1 MKTFPTLYAK
11 NSGGGLKSWDIAVIP
26 NSDHSTAFDISVV
39 YGKIGGKM
47 QSATETI
54 FEGKNLGRANETTI
68 EQQALAEAQAKWQLQ
83 KTKKGYVESVEAA
96 LAGEVDALVQGG
108 IFPMLAQKFKD
119 RADKIEYP
127 AFIQPKFDGHRCIAI
142 VKDGVCTL
150 WSRTRKPINS
160 MPHVCR
166 AIERLTRG
174 ADAIL
179 DGELYNHEY
188 KHHFEQIAKLITPKA
203 PVEGHEK
210 VQFYCYD
217 LPSQEESFRLRNQ
230 ELNRLF
236 YENGGDVL
244 QFENTIINVPT
255 MLVEQEAEVQLAF
268 DRFLSEGYEGL
279 MLRTV
284 DAPYKSHPTSR
295 SSGLLKMKKFD
306 DAEFEIVD
314 VTEGTGKFKGLA
326 KFVCKAGNG
335 ETFEAVKNGPL
346 SELREYYLN
355 KDQLLGRIVTVQFM
369 GFTTDRKVPRHGRV
383 LRFRE
388 DL

>member
-1 MKTFPTLYAK
+1 MQSFPILFAK
-11 NSGGGLKSWDIAVIP
+11 NSGGGLKSWEVKVEP
-26 NSDHSTAFDISVV
+26 NTVDRLFFDVV
-39 YGKIGGKM
+39 TTYGKVGGKM
-47 QSATETI
+47 QEARETI
-54 FEGKNLGRANETTI
+54 MGGKNIGRANETSI
-68 EQQALAEAQAKWQLQ
+68 EAQAIAEAQSKWELQ
-83 KTKKGYVESVEAA
+83 KKKKGYVESAEAA

-160 MPHVCR
+160 MPHICR
-166 AIERLTRG
+166 AIERLTGG

-188 KHHFEQIAKLITPKA
+188 KHHFEQITKLITPKA

-210 VQFYCYD
+210 VQYYIYD
-217 LPSQEESFRLRNQ
+217 MPSAEMAFGDRNRC
-230 ELNRLF
+230 LNKIF
-236 YENGGDVL
+236 DIHGNMDS
-244 QFENTIINVPT
+244 FENTLINVPT
-255 MLVEQEAEVQLAF
+255 MEVAEESEVQLAF

-279 MLRTV
+279 MLRTA

-295 SSGLLKMKKFD
+295 SAGLLKMKKFD

-314 VTEGTGKFKGLA
+314 VTEGSGKFKGLA
-326 KFVCKAGNG
+326 LFICKAGNG
-335 ETFEAVKNGPL
+335 ETFKAVKNAPL
-346 SELREYYLN
+346 SELKEYFDNREA
-355 KDQLLGRIVTVQFM
+355 LLGRIVTVQFM
-369 GFTTDRKVPRHGRV
+369 GFTNATKVPRHGRV